1 MEAGQRRITK
11 LLAVRGYNAESDGS
25 DVEHL
30 YTHGIPG
37 R

>member
-1 MEAGQRRITK
+1 VRR
-11 LLAVRGYNAESDGS
+11 YDAEPDRFE
-25 DVEHL
+25 VEHL

>member
-1 MEAGQRRITK
+1 VHR
-11 LLAVRGYNAESDGS
+11 YDAESDRF